1 MHPALFLPNGKLST
15 GPLTAAIGP
24 VPQQRRLFVVDVA
37 TKERFLVDTGAEISV
52 YPVNKLRYRP
62 AATEFQLHAA
72 NGSTI
77 TTFGFR
83 AMDLNLG
90 VRRLFTWKFI
100 VAAVIHP
107 IIGMDFL
114 SHFNPVI
121 DPRNK
126 RLIDTQTSLSART
139 VSTITATNPPRLLA
153 VTDSI
158 YLRLLKEFPQ
168 LTNPQQTR
176 TTLKHDTVHHIR
188 TTPGPPISCKTRRM
202 DPQKL
207 QIAKTEFQALLND
220 GIIRPSA
227 SPWSSPLHLA
237 PKKDSSWRPC
247 GDYRT
252 LNART
257 IPDQYPVPHIQD
269 FSQNLAGCTIF
280 STIDLV
286 RAFNQIP
293 IAPEDIPKTAITTPF
308 GLYEFMY
315 MSFGLRNAAQ
325 TFQRF
330 MHTVLC
336 GLEFCYVYIDDILV
350 ATKNEEEHLK
360 HLRTVCERLASFNI
374 LINCNKCVFGQRE
387 IRFLGHIVSASG
399 IRPTPEKTDAI
410 TNFPRPETAK
420 QLRQFLGLINF
431 YRNFI
436 PKAASLQAPLHA
448 VLTPKTKSKA
458 TINWTPEM
466 AQAFTDCKQSFST
479 ATLLAHPVIG
489 VDLALSTDASD
500 FSIGACLQQRVNND
514 WQPLAFFSRKLTP
527 AQTKYSAY
535 DRELYAV
542 YAAIKYFRH
551 MLEGQT
557 FFILTDHKP
566 LTFAFAQK
574 PEKCTPR
581 QFRHLDFISQFTTDV
596 RYVPGPEN
604 IPADTLSRIGSI
616 SSAGDFRAL
625 SMAQENDAEL
635 QEFLRPDANT
645 GLRLE
650 KITIPGTN
658 LTLYCDATTGEPRPF
673 VTPTLRRPV
682 FNSLHNLSHP
692 GIRATTKLVTDR
704 FVWPN
709 IKRDCRQWTRTC
721 TQCQRTKIW
730 RHNSPPLGRFAP
742 PNHRFEH
749 VHIDIVGPLPPSN
762 GYRYLLTCIDRFT
775 RWPEAFPLTNIDAA
789 SVAQTFVAGWISR
802 FGTPL
807 RLTNDQGRQFE
818 SELFRCLNK
827 ICGTTQFRTTAY
839 HPAANGL
846 VERLHRQLKASLT
859 CHAETWTEALP
870 LVLLGLRTAWR
881 DDLQATTA
889 ELIYGKTL
897 RLPGEFFNPS
907 KSRLSDPEFIQQ
919 FRKLMNDLRPTP
931 TSSHGNKQI
940 FTFRDLETCS
950 HVFLRHDAVKPPLQ
964 PAYDGPY
971 KVLHRDHRT
980 FRLLLNGRPTSVS
993 TDRLKPAYV
1002 ANEDPPQPT
1011 ITPPN
1016 TATNTTDT
1024 NTKQTRSGRNIQR
1037 PVRFRDHPA
1046 GRGVM

>member
-1 MHPALFLPNGKLST
+1 
-15 GPLTAAIGP
+15 
-24 VPQQRRLFVVDVA
+24 
-37 TKERFLVDTGAEISV
+37 
-52 YPVNKLRYRP
+52 
-62 AATEFQLHAA
+62 
-72 NGSTI
+72 
-77 TTFGFR
+77 
-83 AMDLNLG
+83 
-90 VRRLFTWKFI
+90 
-100 VAAVIHP
+100 
-107 IIGMDFL
+107 
-114 SHFNPVI
+114 
-121 DPRNK
+121 
-126 RLIDTQTSLSART
+126 
-139 VSTITATNPPRLLA
+139 
-153 VTDSI
+153 
-158 YLRLLKEFPQ
+158 
-168 LTNPQQTR
+168 
-176 TTLKHDTVHHIR
+176 
-188 TTPGPPISCKTRRM
+188 
-202 DPQKL
+202 
-207 QIAKTEFQALLND
+207 
-220 GIIRPSA
+220 
-227 SPWSSPLHLA
+227 
-237 PKKDSSWRPC
+237 
-247 GDYRT
+247 
-252 LNART
+252 
-257 IPDQYPVPHIQD
+257 
-269 FSQNLAGCTIF
+269 
-280 STIDLV
+280 
-286 RAFNQIP
+286 
-293 IAPEDIPKTAITTPF
+293 
-308 GLYEFMY
+308 
-315 MSFGLRNAAQ
+315 
-325 TFQRF
+325 
-330 MHTVLC
+330 
-336 GLEFCYVYIDDILV
+336 
-350 ATKNEEEHLK
+350 
-360 HLRTVCERLASFNI
+360 
-374 LINCNKCVFGQRE
+374 
-387 IRFLGHIVSASG
+387 
-399 IRPTPEKTDAI
+399 
-410 TNFPRPETAK
+410 
-420 QLRQFLGLINF
+420 
-431 YRNFI
+431 
-436 PKAASLQAPLHA
+436 
-448 VLTPKTKSKA
+448 
-458 TINWTPEM
+458 M
-466 AQAFTDCKQSFST
+466 AQAFTDCKQSLST

-489 VDLALSTDASD
+489 VDLALSTDAAD
-500 FSIGACLQQRVNND
+500 FSIGACLQQR
-514 WQPLAFFSRKLTP
+514 
-527 AQTKYSAY
+527 
-535 DRELYAV
+535 
-542 YAAIKYFRH
+542 
-551 MLEGQT
+551 
-557 FFILTDHKP
+557 
-566 LTFAFAQK
+566 
-574 PEKCTPR
+574 
-581 QFRHLDFISQFTTDV
+581 FRHLDFISQFTTDV

-635 QEFLRPDANT
+635 QELLRPDANT

-658 LTLYCDATTGEPRPF
+658 LTLYCDTTTGEPRPF

-889 ELIYGKTL
+889 ELIYGQTL

-1046 GRGVM
+1046 GRGVIWHHQLLPTSLRRSQWNFHRHQQSPIDGDPNPRLPLCEAPGGIKFHPSITPGSSVQQSSSRLSEPSVTQQRLSCTEPGSYRRILEASYSQRSAQAQPSPPKATLTGVPESSFRQRPAPQQLRSELFILSGKLPSGTDALFR

>member
-1 MHPALFLPNGKLST
+1 LFSVTIEYRILK
-15 GPLTAAIGP
+15 PLLIYTETII
-24 VPQQRRLFVVDVA
+24 F
-37 TKERFLVDTGAEISV
+37 S
-52 YPVNKLRYRP
+52 NK
-62 AATEFQLHAA
+62 
-72 NGSTI
+72 
-77 TTFGFR
+77 
-83 AMDLNLG
+83 
-90 VRRLFTWKFI
+90 
-100 VAAVIHP
+100 
-107 IIGMDFL
+107 
-114 SHFNPVI
+114 
-121 DPRNK
+121 
-126 RLIDTQTSLSART
+126 
-139 VSTITATNPPRLLA
+139 
-153 VTDSI
+153 
-158 YLRLLKEFPQ
+158 
-168 LTNPQQTR
+168 
-176 TTLKHDTVHHIR
+176 
-188 TTPGPPISCKTRRM
+188 C
-202 DPQKL
+202 
-207 QIAKTEFQALLND
+207 LND
-220 GIIRPSA
+220 S
-227 SPWSSPLHLA
+227 
-237 PKKDSSWRPC
+237 
-247 GDYRT
+247 
-252 LNART
+252 
-257 IPDQYPVPHIQD
+257 
-269 FSQNLAGCTIF
+269 
-280 STIDLV
+280 
-286 RAFNQIP
+286 
-293 IAPEDIPKTAITTPF
+293 
-308 GLYEFMY
+308 
-315 MSFGLRNAAQ
+315 
-325 TFQRF
+325 
-330 MHTVLC
+330 
-336 GLEFCYVYIDDILV
+336 
-350 ATKNEEEHLK
+350 
-360 HLRTVCERLASFNI
+360 
-374 LINCNKCVFGQRE
+374 
-387 IRFLGHIVSASG
+387 
-399 IRPTPEKTDAI
+399 
-410 TNFPRPETAK
+410 
-420 QLRQFLGLINF
+420 
-431 YRNFI
+431 
-436 PKAASLQAPLHA
+436 
-448 VLTPKTKSKA
+448 
-458 TINWTPEM
+458 
-466 AQAFTDCKQSFST
+466 
-479 ATLLAHPVIG
+479 
-489 VDLALSTDASD
+489 
-500 FSIGACLQQRVNND
+500 
-514 WQPLAFFSRKLTP
+514 
-527 AQTKYSAY
+527 
-535 DRELYAV
+535 
-542 YAAIKYFRH
+542 
-551 MLEGQT
+551 
-557 FFILTDHKP
+557 
-566 LTFAFAQK
+566 
-574 PEKCTPR
+574 
-581 QFRHLDFISQFTTDV
+581 
-596 RYVPGPEN
+596 
-604 IPADTLSRIGSI
+604 
-616 SSAGDFRAL
+616 
-625 SMAQENDAEL
+625 
-635 QEFLRPDANT
+635 ANT

-658 LTLYCDATTGEPRPF
+658 LTLYCDTTTSEPRPF

-789 SVAQTFVAGWISR
+789 SVAQTFVADWISR

-889 ELIYGKTL
+889 ELIYGQTL

-940 FTFRDLETCS
+940 FTFRNLETCS

-971 KVLHRDHRT
+971 KVLRRDHRT

-1016 TATNTTDT
+1016 TATNTATNTTDT

-1037 PVRFRDHPA
+1037 PVRFCDHPA
-1046 GRGVM
+1046 GRGMM

>member
-15 GPLTAAIGP
+15 GRLTAAIGP

-90 VRRLFTWKFI
+90 VRRQFTWKFI
-100 VAAVIHP
+100 VAAVTHA

-114 SHFNPVI
+114 SHFNLVI

-126 RLIDTQTSLSART
+126 RLIDTQTSLSVRT

-202 DPQKL
+202 DPHKL

-330 MHTVLC
+330 MHTVLL

-350 ATKNEEEHLK
+350 ASKNEEEHLK

-466 AQAFTDCKQSFST
+466 AQAFTDCKQSLST
-479 ATLLAHPVIG
+479 ATLLAHPIIG

-635 QEFLRPDANT
+635 QELLRPDANT

-658 LTLYCDATTGEPRPF
+658 LTLYCDTTTGEPRPF

-807 RLTNDQGRQFE
+807 RLTNDQGR
-818 SELFRCLNK
+818 
-827 ICGTTQFRTTAY
+827 
-839 HPAANGL
+839 
-846 VERLHRQLKASLT
+846 
-859 CHAETWTEALP
+859 
-870 LVLLGLRTAWR
+870 
-881 DDLQATTA
+881 
-889 ELIYGKTL
+889 
-897 RLPGEFFNPS
+897 
-907 KSRLSDPEFIQQ
+907 
-919 FRKLMNDLRPTP
+919 
-931 TSSHGNKQI
+931 
-940 FTFRDLETCS
+940 
-950 HVFLRHDAVKPPLQ
+950 
-964 PAYDGPY
+964 
-971 KVLHRDHRT
+971 
-980 FRLLLNGRPTSVS
+980 
-993 TDRLKPAYV
+993 
-1002 ANEDPPQPT
+1002 
-1011 ITPPN
+1011 
-1016 TATNTTDT
+1016 
-1024 NTKQTRSGRNIQR
+1024 
-1037 PVRFRDHPA
+1037 
-1046 GRGVM
+1046 

>member
-90 VRRLFTWKFI
+90 VRRQFTWKFI
-100 VAAVIHP
+100 VAAVTHP

-114 SHFNPVI
+114 SHFNLVI

-126 RLIDTQTSLSART
+126 RLIDTQTSLSVRT

-202 DPQKL
+202 DPHKL

-330 MHTVLC
+330 MHTVLR

-350 ATKNEEEHLK
+350 ASKNEEEHLK

-466 AQAFTDCKQSFST
+466 AQAFTDCKQSLST
-479 ATLLAHPVIG
+479 ATLLAHPIIG

-604 IPADTLSRIGSI
+604 IPADTLSRTGSI

-635 QEFLRPDANT
+635 QELLRPDANT

-658 LTLYCDATTGEPRPF
+658 LTLYCDTTTGEPRPF

-730 RHNSPPLGRFAP
+730 RHNSPPIGRFAP

-749 VHIDIVGPLPPSN
+749 VHVDIVGPLPPSN

-846 VERLHRQLKASLT
+846 VERLHRQLKASLI

-889 ELIYGKTL
+889 ELIYGQTL

-993 TDRLKPAYV
+993 TDRLKPASRWEGGDV
-1002 ANEDPPQPT
+1002 ATCWKPV
-1011 ITPPN
+1011 
-1016 TATNTTDT
+1016 TATNNTSATT
-1024 NTKQTRSGRNIQR
+1024 NRSIGRFPNDR
-1037 PVRFRDHPA
+1037 LKMASPA
-1046 GRGVM
+1046 TAYEP

>member
-1 MHPALFLPNGKLST
+1 
-15 GPLTAAIGP
+15 
-24 VPQQRRLFVVDVA
+24 
-37 TKERFLVDTGAEISV
+37 
-52 YPVNKLRYRP
+52 
-62 AATEFQLHAA
+62 
-72 NGSTI
+72 
-77 TTFGFR
+77 
-83 AMDLNLG
+83 
-90 VRRLFTWKFI
+90 
-100 VAAVIHP
+100 
-107 IIGMDFL
+107 
-114 SHFNPVI
+114 
-121 DPRNK
+121 
-126 RLIDTQTSLSART
+126 
-139 VSTITATNPPRLLA
+139 
-153 VTDSI
+153 
-158 YLRLLKEFPQ
+158 
-168 LTNPQQTR
+168 
-176 TTLKHDTVHHIR
+176 
-188 TTPGPPISCKTRRM
+188 
-202 DPQKL
+202 
-207 QIAKTEFQALLND
+207 
-220 GIIRPSA
+220 
-227 SPWSSPLHLA
+227 
-237 PKKDSSWRPC
+237 
-247 GDYRT
+247 
-252 LNART
+252 
-257 IPDQYPVPHIQD
+257 
-269 FSQNLAGCTIF
+269 
-280 STIDLV
+280 V

-330 MHTVLC
+330 MHTVLR

-350 ATKNEEEHLK
+350 ASKNEEEHLK

-466 AQAFTDCKQSFST
+466 AQAFTDCKQSLST

-581 QFRHLDFISQFTTDV
+581 QFRHLDFISQFTTYV

-635 QEFLRPDANT
+635 QELLRPDANT

-658 LTLYCDATTGEPRPF
+658 LTLYCDITTGEPRPF

-709 IKRDCRQWTRTC
+709 IKRDCRQWTCTC

-730 RHNSPPLGRFAP
+730 RHNSPPLGRSAP

-889 ELIYGKTL
+889 ELIYGQTL

-1024 NTKQTRSGRNIQR
+1024 NTKQTRSGRNIQWEGGDVATCWK
-1037 PVRFRDHPA
+1037 PVTATNNTSATTNRSIGRFPNDRLKMASPA
-1046 GRGVM
+1046 TAYEP

>member
-1 MHPALFLPNGKLST
+1 
-15 GPLTAAIGP
+15 
-24 VPQQRRLFVVDVA
+24 
-37 TKERFLVDTGAEISV
+37 
-52 YPVNKLRYRP
+52 
-62 AATEFQLHAA
+62 
-72 NGSTI
+72 
-77 TTFGFR
+77 
-83 AMDLNLG
+83 
-90 VRRLFTWKFI
+90 
-100 VAAVIHP
+100 
-107 IIGMDFL
+107 
-114 SHFNPVI
+114 
-121 DPRNK
+121 
-126 RLIDTQTSLSART
+126 
-139 VSTITATNPPRLLA
+139 
-153 VTDSI
+153 
-158 YLRLLKEFPQ
+158 
-168 LTNPQQTR
+168 
-176 TTLKHDTVHHIR
+176 
-188 TTPGPPISCKTRRM
+188 M

-330 MHTVLC
+330 MHTVLR

-350 ATKNEEEHLK
+350 ASKNEEEHLK

-889 ELIYGKTL
+889 ELIYGQTL

>member
-1 MHPALFLPNGKLST
+1 M
-15 GPLTAAIGP
+15 
-24 VPQQRRLFVVDVA
+24 
-37 TKERFLVDTGAEISV
+37 
-52 YPVNKLRYRP
+52 
-62 AATEFQLHAA
+62 
-72 NGSTI
+72 
-77 TTFGFR
+77 
-83 AMDLNLG
+83 
-90 VRRLFTWKFI
+90 
-100 VAAVIHP
+100 
-107 IIGMDFL
+107 
-114 SHFNPVI
+114 
-121 DPRNK
+121 
-126 RLIDTQTSLSART
+126 
-139 VSTITATNPPRLLA
+139 
-153 VTDSI
+153 
-158 YLRLLKEFPQ
+158 
-168 LTNPQQTR
+168 
-176 TTLKHDTVHHIR
+176 
-188 TTPGPPISCKTRRM
+188 
-202 DPQKL
+202 
-207 QIAKTEFQALLND
+207 
-220 GIIRPSA
+220 
-227 SPWSSPLHLA
+227 
-237 PKKDSSWRPC
+237 
-247 GDYRT
+247 
-252 LNART
+252 
-257 IPDQYPVPHIQD
+257 
-269 FSQNLAGCTIF
+269 
-280 STIDLV
+280 
-286 RAFNQIP
+286 
-293 IAPEDIPKTAITTPF
+293 
-308 GLYEFMY
+308 
-315 MSFGLRNAAQ
+315 
-325 TFQRF
+325 
-330 MHTVLC
+330 
-336 GLEFCYVYIDDILV
+336 EFCYVYIDDILV
-350 ATKNEEEHLK
+350 ASKNEEEHLK

-458 TINWTPEM
+458 TIKWTPEM
-466 AQAFTDCKQSFST
+466 AQAFTDCKQSLST

-625 SMAQENDAEL
+625 SMVQENDAEL

-658 LTLYCDATTGEPRPF
+658 LTLYCDTTTGEPRPF

-839 HPAANGL
+839 HPAVNGL

-889 ELIYGKTL
+889 ELIYGQTL
-897 RLPGEFFNPS
+897 RLPGEFLNPS